1 MILRLGTIFFLLCIL
16 TISVAFRWK
25 RDFMYVS
32 DVNGTDADCFQR
44 CNSKFQHDFEYSFN
58 MSATVFY
65 DFPFHPLVL
74 DHNTFLL
81 YCKLAEQRTKCY
93 VEQCKDTSADTVFSP
108 SNFICSFKRTHF
120 TEVRQCLADA
130 EPITFLKAHHV
141 SGPPDFTQLGVHGSV
156 PDLRLLTKGG
166 TPYSRPHLSEAGQSY
181 HHPLDG
187 AFDDADGILILLT

>member
-1 MILRLGTIFFLLCIL
+1 
-16 TISVAFRWK
+16 
-25 RDFMYVS
+25 
-32 DVNGTDADCFQR
+32 
-44 CNSKFQHDFEYSFN
+44 

-130 EPITFLKAHHV
+130 EPITFLKCDHQCHDEVVRANSEDKNNGMNQCMIPIVDEVSLSAHLDQPGVKSNFKVCVPEMAQKTVDLVRSFVHWHATDISDWHAV
-141 SGPPDFTQLGVHGSV
+141 AGHFEALPESCRQIAGVQPDPVLQLIN
-156 PDLRLLTKGG
+156 R
-166 TPYSRPHLSEAGQSY
+166 E
-181 HHPLDG
+181 
-187 AFDDADGILILLT
+187 